1 MSRKPKYLPLSSH
14 FSQTKV
20 KIEVW
25 SVVNIILSVS
35 KLLLMMAKKRV
46 HDDEEDDGGIEDENC
61 ENASEEMEEDEDEDR
76 ARRKKKSKKKH
87 KKHIGLMS
95 QSGQTEQDRRI
106 LRRKQ
111 RELHQ
116 DIAIGN
122 GSGGTAAADGGGDDG
137 EELARLRDQNNEL
150 WGEVRYTREAV
161 LDGENIDLLAGKA
174 ARQAEKIVQVS
185 WLFGGVCCL
194 VIYGLFFHMHHLF
207 NINST

>member
-1 MSRKPKYLPLSSH
+1 ME
-14 FSQTKV
+14 T
-20 KIEVW
+20 
-25 SVVNIILSVS
+25 
-35 KLLLMMAKKRV
+35 MAKKRV

-61 ENASEEMEEDEDEDR
+61 ENASKEMEEEEEDEDR
-76 ARRKKKSKKKH
+76 ARRKKKSKKKKH
-87 KKHIGLMS
+87 KKNPGLMS
-95 QSGQTEQDRRI
+95 QSGQTEQDRRK

-122 GSGGTAAADGGGDDG
+122 GGGTAADAGGDGG
-137 EELARLRDQNNEL
+137 EELSRLRDQNNEL

-185 WLFGGVCCL
+185 
-194 VIYGLFFHMHHLF
+194 
-207 NINST
+207 

>member
-1 MSRKPKYLPLSSH
+1 
-14 FSQTKV
+14 
-20 KIEVW
+20 
-25 SVVNIILSVS
+25 
-35 KLLLMMAKKRV
+35 MAKKRV
-46 HDDEEDDGGIEDENC
+46 HDDEEEDGAGIEDENC
-61 ENASEEMEEDEDEDR
+61 ENASEEMEEEDDEDR
-76 ARRKKKSKKKH
+76 ARRKKKKHKKH
-87 KKHIGLMS
+87 KKTGLMS
-95 QSGQTEQDRRI
+95 ASGQTEQDRRI

-122 GSGGTAAADGGGDDG
+122 GGAAADGGGDDG

-185 WLFGGVCCL
+185 
-194 VIYGLFFHMHHLF
+194 
-207 NINST
+207 

>member
-1 MSRKPKYLPLSSH
+1 
-14 FSQTKV
+14 
-20 KIEVW
+20 
-25 SVVNIILSVS
+25 
-35 KLLLMMAKKRV
+35 MAKKRV
-46 HDDEEDDGGIEDENC
+46 HDDEEDGDGGIEDENC
-61 ENASEEMEEDEDEDR
+61 ENASEEMEEEDHDEDR
-76 ARRKKKSKKKH
+76 ARRKRSKKK
-87 KKHIGLMS
+87 KKKNPGLMS
-95 QSGQTEQDRRI
+95 ASGQTEQDRRI

-122 GSGGTAAADGGGDDG
+122 GSGGTAADGGGDDG

-185 WLFGGVCCL
+185 LVVWWGMLFSYNL
-194 VIYGLFFHMHHLF
+194 YGIFFLA
-207 NINST
+207 